1 MLIDTR
7 TKSRAY
13 MKAPKAG
20 PMEGTPL
27 LRLFCLDLASLAT
40 LCRGLI
46 TCILRPELDIFHV
59 DQPHS
64 DLFGVAP

>member
-13 MKAPKAG
+13 EKAPKAG

-27 LRLFCLDLASLAT
+27 LRLFCLDLALLAT
-40 LCRGLI
+40 LCRGLMSCLLQKGGKEYYYYLNEI
-46 TCILRPELDIFHV
+46 H
-59 DQPHS
+59 
-64 DLFGVAP
+64 